1 MLNLLDGNNMDYSE
15 YLKQTRT
22 IVVRESVDTEKIII
36 EENALFES
44 WINKFEESKRN
55 EIRERM
61 QYIRRYE
68 LKYPDYDGEEWGPN
82 QNYSMYF
89 ENRDKLMSVSGFS
102 EKDFDD
108 MPEFKK
114 LIGEL
119 GLSVNGVFEF
129 IAYIWSELRRW
140 HREGYTEFIHEK
152 VDKVLRRIDEYPD
165 DQVSLTVKVG
175 KRNFTFTDADFIKS
189 MLVYYNISK
198 LDTRL
203 GHEEVR
209 KKKGEVDHIFIRTL
223 LDELPI
229 KDETKRK
236 GARFSQRERNFCLFA
251 LWLVGEH
258 RPETENRYDIAC
270 GADYNGVFDRLI
282 NEYDGMELPQIYW

>member
-22 IVVRESVDTEKIII
+22 IVVSESIDTEKIKM

-44 WINKFEESKRN
+44 WINRFEESKRD
-55 EIRERM
+55 EIRDRL
-61 QYIRRYE
+61 QYIRKYE
-68 LKYPDYDGEEWGPN
+68 IKFPDYDGVEWGPSLD
-82 QNYSMYF
+82 YRMYF
-89 ENRDKLMSVSGFS
+89 ENRDKLMSMSGFS
-102 EKDFDD
+102 EKVFDD
-108 MPEFKK
+108 MPEFKN

-129 IAYIWSELRRW
+129 IAYIWSKLRIW
-140 HREGYTEFIHEK
+140 HGEGYTEFIYEK

-165 DQVSLTVKVG
+165 DSVSLTVKVG

-189 MLVYYNISK
+189 MLVYYNTSK

-203 GHEEVR
+203 GHEDVS
-209 KKKGEVDHIFIRTL
+209 KKKSEVDYILIRIL

-258 RPETENRYDIAC
+258 RPETEDKYDIAC
-270 GADYNGVFDRLI
+270 SADYNGVFDRLI
-282 NEYDGMELPQIYW
+282 SEYDGMEIPSIYK

>member
-1 MLNLLDGNNMDYSE
+1 MDYSE

-22 IVVRESVDTEKIII
+22 IVVSESIDTEKIKM

-44 WINKFEESKRN
+44 WINRFEESKRD
-55 EIRERM
+55 EIRDRL
-61 QYIRRYE
+61 QYIRKYE
-68 LKYPDYDGEEWGPN
+68 IKFPDYDGVEWGPSLD
-82 QNYSMYF
+82 YRMYF
-89 ENRDKLMSVSGFS
+89 ENRDKLMSMSGFS
-102 EKDFDD
+102 EKVFDD
-108 MPEFKK
+108 MPEFKN

-129 IAYIWSELRRW
+129 IAYIWSKLRIW
-140 HREGYTEFIHEK
+140 HGEGYTEFIYEK

-165 DQVSLTVKVG
+165 DSVSLTVKVG

-189 MLVYYNISK
+189 MLVYYNTSK

-203 GHEEVR
+203 GHEDVS
-209 KKKGEVDHIFIRTL
+209 KKKSEVDYILIRIL

-258 RPETENRYDIAC
+258 RPETEDKYDIAC
-270 GADYNGVFDRLI
+270 SADYNGVFDRLI
-282 NEYDGMELPQIYW
+282 SEYDGMEIPSIYK